1 MILVFSRSG
10 YTPPLIPGLLSVQN
24 KEKVLKLGKA
34 ELLPLYLTGIVL
46 LKKEKCLPIAI
57 QCNRISKQINFFLSS
72 PPPVCVFVSEKDFF
86 PSCLFL
92 FVCLELPGEQTSC
105 LRPLQSS
112 PKAPP
117 APMASPLPAAAAV
130 SDETRTC
137 FLEN

>member
-34 ELLPLYLTGIVL
+34 ELLPLYLTGIIL

-57 QCNRISKQINFFLSS
+57 QCNRIRINFFLFS
-72 PPPVCVFVSEKDFF
+72 PPPVGVFVSEKDFS

-92 FVCLELPGEQTSC
+92 FVYLELPGEQTSC

-117 APMASPLPAAAAV
+117 APMASLLPAAAAV